1 MPHLPVRL
9 LLMIGFLLSVISASG
24 NRYNFRTFS
33 VAEGLAQ
40 SRVTAIT
47 QDVNGYIWAGTN
59 GGLSR
64 FNGKTF
70 RNYFL
75 EDGLPSNRITS
86 LCSSPGYLWI
96 GTPQGISVWNGLR
109 FESIGQKTGL
119 HKNTIKQLLW
129 NNGLIYAI
137 TPGEIYTI
145 RENVPGGSFAVDS
158 LNSRNF
164 SIMPQFSTGIIDNDG
179 NLWVACTDEGLY
191 GLIWNK
197 SRVSQT
203 SRAPWITTTGKF
215 AGRTTEVMLL
225 NKDTVQFGMNIT
237 SLTLDQQGNIWFCDL
252 AEGVGRILLPAGKNM
267 KVQSTLVTASGTD
280 LFPKRRYRAI
290 LCDSRGTIWTGTDG
304 GGVIRLL
311 PSDTKGNYT
320 ISETQLREFTYNT
333 GLKSDHIVCL
343 YEDDERNLWIG
354 TLNEGMASLNGEKFI
369 THIPSNRFDGD
380 NTLCVFKDSFGN
392 IWSGEYGGGLNW
404 HVNNDS
410 MINYLWEKGICESII
425 TSITEDKYHGIWCA
439 TVGGG
444 ISILPYANRNKT
456 ENAFV
461 CLNSEN
467 GLPWDFVSVVF
478 TDISGKIWAGM
489 QTGGVSLIT
498 TSGPEGP
505 FSIYQI
511 GEEEEVLNSGRI
523 NAIFQDAKGDIWI
536 ATSKGL
542 AQLNEDGKVKNI
554 TPATANLLY
563 GDIACIAQDMFGNIW
578 LGTNN
583 NGIWITK
590 SAKQVKYTFSGTA
603 DKDEFISTQ
612 SNGLSNN
619 IITGFLVNRDVV
631 WVTTRLGL
639 NKIVLNSSGSI
650 ASVRSYTQ
658 ESGLNTVEINNNAII
673 RDRHGDIWLGS
684 VTGLTRFI
692 LDNDINTYPAPH
704 LNIEQILLNY
714 KNIHTYINNNKSAY
728 FRFDSLQSWF
738 ALPANLRLP
747 YSMNHISFVY
757 SGIQLAA
764 PERVYYQYKLVG
776 FDDEWS
782 PPTRETRAVY
792 SGLEPGE
799 YTFMVKASNAD
810 GKWMSDARTY
820 RFSVLAPFYRTWW
833 FYLMCAVLV
842 AGSIFAIFWLRE
854 RNQRQTREKL
864 ERTVQERT
872 AETLKQKEE
881 LEKQA
886 VLIQAK
892 NRDITSSIEYAQRIQ
907 QAILPETN
915 QINAFFSD
923 HFIIYQP
930 RDIVSG
936 DFYWMAEK
944 DEMIYIAAVDCTGHG
959 VPGAFMSLISYNLL
973 NEALIVS
980 STRISDVLENLRLSL
995 YSQLKKYDEESIIYD
1010 GLDISLISFDPR
1022 TRLLS
1027 ITNSNRPSF
1036 IISGD
1041 VLTHVKSCKTTIGGV
1056 QYSTNEKFDTVQVL
1070 GKPGDKIYLFTDG
1083 YTDQFGGPKNKRF
1096 GRASFERMLLEISDL
1111 PMPEQRNIIIRRYNE
1126 WRGVN
1131 EQMDDMLVIGLEI

>member
-1 MPHLPVRL
+1 MFGL
-9 LLMIGFLLSVISASG
+9 LTVFTASA

-47 QDVNGYIWAGTN
+47 QDINGYIWAGTN

-70 RNYFL
+70 RNYFI

-86 LCSSPGYLWI
+86 LCSSPRFLWI
-96 GTPQGISVWNGLR
+96 GTPQGISVWNGQR
-109 FESIGQKTGL
+109 FQSVGQKTGL
-119 HKNTIKQLLW
+119 ATSNIKT
-129 NNGLIYAI
+129 LIWGNSQVYAI
-137 TPGEIYTI
+137 TGDEIYVI
-145 RENVPGGSFAVDS
+145 RENIPGGTFAIDS

-164 SIMPQFSTGIIDNDG
+164 SMIPQFSTGILDTDG

-197 SRVSQT
+197 SRIAES
-203 SRAPWITTTGKF
+203 SRRAWLTTTGKL
-215 AGRTTEVMLL
+215 AGKTTEVLLL
-225 NKDTVQFGMNIT
+225 NKDTNQFGLNI
-237 SLTLDQQGNIWFCDL
+237 SSMTLDRQGNIWFCDL
-252 AEGVGRILLPAGKNM
+252 AEGVGRILMPAGQQM
-267 KVQSTLVTASGTD
+267 KIQSTLVTSGGTD

-290 LCDSRGTIWTGTDG
+290 ICDSRGSIWAGTDG
-304 GGVIRLL
+304 GGMIRLL
-311 PSDTKGNYT
+311 PSDNKGNYT
-320 ISETQLREFTYNT
+320 FSETQLREFTYNT

-343 YEDDERNLWIG
+343 FEDDERNLWIG

-369 THIPSNRFDGD
+369 THIPEERFDGD
-380 NTLCVFKDSFGN
+380 NTLCVFQDSFGY
-392 IWSGEYGGGLNW
+392 IWSGEYGGGVNW
-404 HVNNDS
+404 HVSPDS
-410 MINYLWEKGICESII
+410 MVNYLWERGICESII
-425 TSITEDKYHGIWCA
+425 TSITEDKYRGIWCA
-439 TVGGG
+439 TIGGG

-456 ENAFV
+456 ENAFI

-467 GLPWDFVSVVF
+467 GLPWDFVSVIY
-478 TDISGKIWAGM
+478 TDHSGRIWAGM
-489 QTGGVSLIT
+489 QTGGLSLIT
-498 TSGPEGP
+498 SSGPEGP
-505 FSIYQI
+505 FSIYQV

-523 NAIFQDAKGDIWI
+523 NAIYQDVNGDMWV

-542 AQLNEDGKVKNI
+542 VHMNEDGKMKNVFA
-554 TPATANLLY
+554 ATTNSIL
-563 GDIACIAQDMFGNIW
+563 GDISCISQDMFGNLW
-578 LGTNN
+578 LGTAN
-583 NGIWITK
+583 NGIWIRKNTK
-590 SAKQVKYTFSGTA
+590 AVKYTTSGTA
-603 DKDEFISTQ
+603 DKDEFVTTQ
-612 SNGLSNN
+612 NSGLSNN
-619 IITGFLVNRDVV
+619 IITGFLINRDII

-639 NKIVLNSSGSI
+639 NKIVLNNSGSI
-650 ASVRSYTQ
+650 AYVRTYTQ
-658 ESGLNTVEINNNAII
+658 ESGLNTVEINTNAIT
-673 RDRHGDIWLGS
+673 RDRRGDIWLGS
-684 VTGLTRFI
+684 VTGLTRFV
-692 LDNDINTYPAPH
+692 LENDITSYPAPH

-714 KNIHTYINNNKSAY
+714 KDIHTYIDNGKSSY
-728 FRFDSLQSWF
+728 FRFDSIQPWF
-738 ALPANLRLP
+738 GFPVNLKMS
-747 YSMNHISFVY
+747 YSMNHITFVY
-757 SGIQLAA
+757 SGIQLTA
-764 PERVYYQYKLVG
+764 PERVYYQYKLEG
-776 FDDEWS
+776 FDEEWS

-799 YTFMVKASNAD
+799 YSFMVKASNAD
-810 GKWMSDARTY
+810 GVWMTEASIY
-820 RFSVLAPFYRTWW
+820 RFTVLAPFYRTWW
-833 FYLMCAVLV
+833 FYLICGVLV
-842 AGSIFAIFWLRE
+842 VGGIFAIIWLRE
-854 RNQRQTREKL
+854 RNLRQTSEKL
-864 ERTVQERT
+864 ESTVQERT

-886 VLIQAK
+886 LLIQAK

-915 QINAFFSD
+915 QINAFFSE

-980 STRISDVLENLRLSL
+980 STRVSDVLENLRLSL

-1027 ITNSNRPSF
+1027 ITNSNRPAF

-1041 VLTHVKSCKTTIGGV
+1041 ELTHVKSCKTTIGGV
-1056 QYSTNEKFDTVQVL
+1056 QYSTTEKFDTVQIL

-1111 PMPEQRNIIIRRYNE
+1111 PMHEQRNIIIRRYNE
-1126 WRGVN
+1126 WRGAHD
-1131 EQMDDMLVIGLEI
+1131 QMDDMLVIGLEI